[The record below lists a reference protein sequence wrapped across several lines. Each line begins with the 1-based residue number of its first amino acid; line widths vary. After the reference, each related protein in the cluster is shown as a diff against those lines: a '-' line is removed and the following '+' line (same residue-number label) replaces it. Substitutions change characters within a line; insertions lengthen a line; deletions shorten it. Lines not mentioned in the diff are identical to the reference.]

1 MNNKNNMI
9 TFKYNLPNDIYTY
22 GINCSEDKQK
32 LYLDLLHE
40 NNAYN
45 IIILNN
51 NREVIYSE

>member
-1 MNNKNNMI
+1 MI
-9 TFKYNLPNDIYTY
+9 TFKYNVPNDIYYYATVTTK
-22 GINCSEDKQK
+22 DKQQ

-51 NREVIYSE
+51 NQEVIYNE